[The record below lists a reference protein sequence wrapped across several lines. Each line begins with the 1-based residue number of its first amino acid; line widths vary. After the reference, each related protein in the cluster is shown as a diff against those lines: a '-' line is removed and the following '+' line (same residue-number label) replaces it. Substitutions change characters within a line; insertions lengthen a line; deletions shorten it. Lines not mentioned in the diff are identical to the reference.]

1 MLISS
6 STISSRSVK
15 FCWRRTPH
23 LWQYLASSEQFRPQE
38 EQNIFKFE
46 AGNNMASMKSCIS
59 PDLLSH
65 DARVWNFTL
74 FLQQLSFYFQQ
85 PLKQLQKVSLLCSK
99 FHLFLKRYLNFFG
112 FFSNL
117 FAVFTYLKNIIF
129 TTQEIITK

>member
-99 FHLFLKRYLNFFG
+99 FHLFLKRYLNFFV
-112 FFSNL
+112 FFFKPFCSIYL
-117 FAVFTYLKNIIF
+117 FKKHYFYNTRNNN
-129 TTQEIITK
+129 